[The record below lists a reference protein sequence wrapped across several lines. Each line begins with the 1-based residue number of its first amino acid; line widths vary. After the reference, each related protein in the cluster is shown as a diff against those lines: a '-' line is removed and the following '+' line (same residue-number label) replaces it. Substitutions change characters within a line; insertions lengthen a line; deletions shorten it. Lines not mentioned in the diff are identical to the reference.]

1 MIIGITGTIGAGK
14 GTIVDYLVSQKGFT
28 HFSVRDF
35 LSEEI
40 ERRGMP
46 VNRDSMV
53 VVANDLRAT
62 FSPSYITDQLFERA
76 VKSGKNAI
84 IESIRAVGEIDS
96 LRKSKDF
103 ILFAVD
109 ADIRKRYERIRLRK
123 SATDNIDFDTFV
135 ENEKREMTTTD
146 ATKQNLSECIKK
158 ADYVFTNDKDIID
171 LQHDVESVLNSLPSL

>member
-14 GTIVDYLVSQKGFT
+14 GTIVDYLVSQKGFL

-40 ERRGMP
+40 ERRGLP

-62 FSPSYITDQLFERA
+62 HSPSYIIDQLLERA
-76 VKSGKNAI
+76 VKSGKNGV
-84 IESIRAVGEIDS
+84 IESIRAVGEIES
-96 LRKSKDF
+96 LRKNKDF

-109 ADIRKRYERIRLRK
+109 ADIRKRYERISLRK
-123 SATDNIDFDTFV
+123 SATDHIDFNTFV
-135 ENEKREMTTTD
+135 ENEKREMTTND
-146 ATKQNLSECIKK
+146 PTKQNLGECIKK

-171 LQHDVESVLNSLPSL
+171 LQQSVEQVLNAIL